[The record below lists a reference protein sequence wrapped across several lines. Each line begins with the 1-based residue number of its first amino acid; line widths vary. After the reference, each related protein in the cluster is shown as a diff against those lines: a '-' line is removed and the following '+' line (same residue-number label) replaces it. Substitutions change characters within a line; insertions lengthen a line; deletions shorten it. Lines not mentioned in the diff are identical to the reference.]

1 MSRAQG
7 HDRRVEEFPIPTRAL
22 ARAADDPL
30 PLRFGGLD
38 LDTLRRLVQYEVAE
52 ARTLAA
58 ETKPGGLTHVDVPS
72 TFP

>member
-1 MSRAQG
+1 MS
-7 HDRRVEEFPIPTRAL
+7 L
-22 ARAADDPL
+22 APNAAAWRGKPVISNRAAARSRDEPL

-52 ARTLAA
+52 ARALAA